1 MEAREFLNQIKEKY
15 GVSSDEELAVKLG
28 TSKASIDKWIQRNTI
43 PDKWKIILGQKSH
56 LDSNLGIQ
64 IANNSTI
71 NGNVNI
77 NTSEFNHS
85 EDIKELINLL
95 KYAPSDF
102 ITTVIERLRK
112 FKSLS
117 KF

>member
-1 MEAREFLNQIKEKY
+1 MEVRQILNQVKEAY
-15 GVSSDEELAVKLG
+15 GVSSDEELAIKLG
-28 TSKASIDKWIQRNTI
+28 ISKASIDKWIQRNKI
-43 PDKWKIILGQKSH
+43 PDKWKIILGQMSH
-56 LDSNLGIQ
+56 LDFNFGIQ

-85 EDIKELINLL
+85 EDIKELISLL